1 MTGGEQ
7 LTAWLV
13 GIVCV
18 TGAVSSIVKAWST
31 ARVESAKAEAAA
43 QEAVARAYLDAQR
56 SMVEAQY
63 GRLTIPETW
72 SKGGGL

>member
-1 MTGGEQ
+1 M
-7 LTAWLV
+7 
-13 GIVCV
+13 
-18 TGAVSSIVKAWST
+18 KAWST